1 MPALAHFQVFN
12 TLSHSR
18 ATLERSAQVA
28 EGMAL
33 AVWANAHDATG
44 YSTPGHHT
52 IGCYLD
58 GGLGTFRRDQP
69 GHKGAPGK
77 LCILPAEHQSA
88 WVVNGELRFIH
99 LYFDVEQFAL
109 GAVRLLDREPR
120 ETQLHERT
128 FIDEPL
134 QTARF
139 RALSQLDWHEPAE
152 RLLCSSLACAI
163 LDHSLLGHSGRR
175 LDLQVKGGLAAH
187 QRKDLLDYIEHHL
200 DQPLSIDALAQRV
213 ALSPYHFA
221 RMFQLSVGL
230 APHRYVLTR
239 RLQRAA
245 HLLQHSPL
253 ALGEIALS
261 CGFASASHFS
271 NRFRQAFGATPG
283 LYRQALAH

>member
-33 AVWANAHDATG
+33 AVWSNAHDATG

-69 GHKGAPGK
+69 GHKGAPDK

-139 RALSQLDWHEPAE
+139 RALSQLDWDEPAE

-163 LDHSLLGHSGRR
+163 LDHSLLSHSGRR
-175 LDLQVKGGLAAH
+175 QDLQVKGGLAAH
-187 QRKDLLDYIEHHL
+187 QRKDLLDYIEQHL

-245 HLLQHSPL
+245 HLLQHSHL

-271 NRFRQAFGATPG
+271 NRFRQSFGATPG